1 MRIDNVA
8 FALTLLLGAFH
19 AHAQQCV
26 SQALGSLG
34 KARAEIVAG
43 NDAQGRRWIEQAAL
57 ECPTSAVVLGKIA
70 GLYEALGDAETA
82 KSWRERAEAQQRG
95 TPLKLQGTGTAPQGG
110 APGCEQLLKDGRGW
124 VREKYAIVVG
134 VSEFQN
140 SSYNLRYAAKDASDF
155 ARALQDPAIGRF
167 KADPEHVRLLVNGSA
182 TVSNIRTA
190 INDVAK
196 DARPE
201 DIVVMYFSSHGTAA
215 ANDVA
220 DDDAKSGYIVTHET
234 DISNLYGTAFPM
246 EELRRVVE
254 KRIRACRVVLF
265 LDTCFSGDTVK
276 PAAAAGSK
284 MMSIGIADSS
294 KERIAQGVGRVV
306 IASSR
311 NDEQSWESSR
321 QPNSFFTLHLIDALR
336 AKGGLADI
344 TTIFTQLQRTVP
356 RAVKAEL
363 QQRQTPVMW
372 PEGQRIDIVVG
383 TAVD

>member
-1 MRIDNVA
+1 MQIYRVSFA
-8 FALTLLLGAFH
+8 FVLLLGASRLE
-19 AHAQQCV
+19 AQQCV

-43 NDAQGRRWIEQAAL
+43 NQEQGRRWIEQAAL
-57 ECPTSAVVLGKIA
+57 ECPTSAVVLNKIA
-70 GLYEALGDAETA
+70 GLHDALGDAESA
-82 KSWRERAEAQQRG
+82 RSWRERAEAQQRG
-95 TPLKLQGTGTAPQGG
+95 TPLKLQSTGAA
-110 APGCEQLLKDGRGW
+110 APGGTPGCDQLLQDGRGW

-134 VSEFQN
+134 ISEFRN

-155 ARALQDPAIGRF
+155 ANALQDPGVGRF
-167 KADPEHVRLLVNGSA
+167 KADPEHVRLLVNRDA

-201 DIVVMYFSSHGTAA
+201 DLVVMYFSSHGTAA
-215 ANDVA
+215 ESDVA
-220 DDDAKSGYIVTHET
+220 NDDAKSGYIVTHESDT
-234 DISNLYGTAFPM
+234 SNLYGTAFAM

-265 LDTCFSGDTVK
+265 LDTCFSGDTVN
-276 PAAAAGSK
+276 PAATGGK
-284 MMSIGIADSS
+284 MLSIGIADSS
-294 KERIAQGVGRVV
+294 KQRIAQGVGRVV

-321 QPNSFFTLHLIDALR
+321 QPNSFFTLHLIEALR

-363 QQRQTPVMW
+363 QKRQTPVMW
-372 PEGQRIDIVVG
+372 PEGQRVDIVIG
-383 TAVD
+383 TTVD